1 LTTARGPS
9 VLVADDHAPLRRGV
23 RVALQNGGF
32 RVVAECADADSAAA
46 AAERLRPDVCLLDIQ
61 MPGNGIVAARE
72 ISRRVPTSKI
82 VMLTVSDDDAD
93 LFAAL
98 QAGAISYLV
107 KGSDPVRLSGAV
119 HAVLSGDA
127 VLPPALIARL
137 IGEFRRRSNRAERVR
152 QLELEGIIL
161 TRREWDV
168 LGLLAEGRSTSE
180 IAEVLYISPA
190 TVRSHVASTLKKL
203 HAGSREEALKR
214 LE

>member
-1 LTTARGPS
+1 LTSARGPT

-32 RVVAECADADSAAA
+32 RVVAECADAATAMEAAI
-46 AAERLRPDVCLLDIQ
+46 RLRPDVCLLDIQ

-72 ISRRVPTSKI
+72 ISARVPTSKI
-82 VMLTVSDDDAD
+82 VMLTVSEDDED
-93 LFAAL
+93 LFAAI
-98 QAGAISYLV
+98 QAGAISYLI
-107 KGSDPVRLSGAV
+107 KGSDPVRLGGALQ
-119 HAVLSGDA
+119 AVLSGEA
-127 VLPPALIARL
+127 VLPPTLVARL
-137 IGEFRRRSNRAERVR
+137 IGEFRRRSRRAERLR
-152 QLELEGIIL
+152 ELELEGIVL

-168 LGLLAEGRSTSE
+168 LELLAEGRSTSE
-180 IAEVLYISPA
+180 IAAVLYISPA

>member
-1 LTTARGPS
+1 LTSARGPT

-32 RVVAECADADSAAA
+32 RVVAECADAATAMEAAI
-46 AAERLRPDVCLLDIQ
+46 RLRPDVCLLDIQ

-72 ISRRVPTSKI
+72 ISARVPTSKI
-82 VMLTVSDDDAD
+82 VMLTVSEDDED
-93 LFAAL
+93 LFAAI
-98 QAGAISYLV
+98 QAGAISYLI
-107 KGSDPVRLSGAV
+107 KGSDPVRLGGALQS
-119 HAVLSGDA
+119 VLSGEA
-127 VLPPALIARL
+127 VLPPALVARL
-137 IGEFRRRSNRAERVR
+137 IGEFRRRSKRAERLR
-152 QLELEGIIL
+152 ELELEGIVL

-168 LGLLAEGRSTSE
+168 LELLAEGRSTSE
-180 IAEVLYISPA
+180 IAAVLYISPA

>member
-1 LTTARGPS
+1 LTSARGPT

-32 RVVAECADADSAAA
+32 RVVAECADAASAMEAA
-46 AAERLRPDVCLLDIQ
+46 IRLRPDVCLLDIQ

-72 ISRRVPTSKI
+72 ISARVPTSKI
-82 VMLTVSDDDAD
+82 VMLTVSEDDED
-93 LFAAL
+93 LFAAI
-98 QAGAISYLV
+98 QAGAISYLI
-107 KGSDPVRLSGAV
+107 KGSDPVRLGGALQS
-119 HAVLSGDA
+119 VLSGEA
-127 VLPPALIARL
+127 VLPPALVARL
-137 IGEFRRRSNRAERVR
+137 IGEFRRRSKRAERLR
-152 QLELEGIIL
+152 ELELEGIVL

-168 LGLLAEGRSTSE
+168 LELLAEGRSTSE
-180 IAEVLYISPA
+180 IAAVLYISPA

>member
-1 LTTARGPS
+1 VTSGRGPS
-9 VLVADDHAPLRRGV
+9 VLVADDHAALRRGV
-23 RVALQNGGF
+23 RVALQNDAF
-32 RVVAECADADSAAA
+32 RVVAECADAAAA
-46 AAERLRPDVCLLDIQ
+46 TEAAVRLRPDVCLLDIQ

-72 ISRRVPTSKI
+72 ISRCVPTSKI

-93 LFAAL
+93 LFAAI

-168 LGLLAEGRSTSE
+168 LGLLAEGRSTGE